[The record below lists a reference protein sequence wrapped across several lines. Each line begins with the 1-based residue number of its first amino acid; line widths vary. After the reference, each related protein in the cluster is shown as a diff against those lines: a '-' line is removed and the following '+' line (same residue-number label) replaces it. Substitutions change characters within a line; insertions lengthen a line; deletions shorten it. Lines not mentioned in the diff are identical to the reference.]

1 MSMNSKRSYLDNL
14 NAGRQ
19 RRSGS
24 ALEEISR
31 TLDQLETRLERALEP
46 RQQRDDGESD
56 IARRMERLSDRAGM
70 RRMSG
75 EHPVPIHEPS
85 ARTNL
90 ERIARQIEHSRR
102 QEDQLASIG
111 GIAAELK
118 ALREEMRGVM
128 DSGLKREFDT
138 LRQEFARTVAG
149 APKSASAGELNAEFE
164 RLSDAIE
171 RLADRSDDKNTKM
184 LRLEMQQ
191 VKSALANLAREE
203 TVRSLDRRWDAFEDQ
218 ISNLQHASDPA
229 LERLAARLEE
239 ISSAV
244 NSLPESLSLP
254 SLEER
259 VRSLAGALDQFA
271 GQHDRNQPDL
281 YTMVEERLDEIS
293 RAITASAALAH
304 SPGFDVSLLERIEAR
319 IASLANQL
327 DEVVRDRP
335 GGLVVERLNALS
347 ERVDEIGKRMD
358 VPQKAV
364 ERLATHMAR
373 IAERLE
379 TAPHQNEA
387 DKMFRNL
394 ENRFAHLSALVEQR
408 QEDALLHGQA
418 LFQDLERRIEDIAE
432 RLSRPANG
440 GADIVGMIDSRFAEL
455 AARLD
460 GSRQEADDAAWQA
473 LEARLDDISGR
484 LHNSI
489 SANAGIDPEVIRNLE
504 AQVASL
510 AAHLA
515 KPTAEV
521 PVFEDIAPRLEKIEL
536 SISENRAAVLDAA
549 RRAAEEAVEKLS
561 AAETEHAD
569 SGLRLELKNLEALTR
584 KSDERNAK
592 TFEAIHDTLL
602 KIVDRLG
609 SLEEAGAEKL
619 IMPAAAGLASGI
631 PDDDGVGSATAP
643 SWKRTPAEAAV
654 AAAEAALIDD
664 MVETTKQE
672 PRKMLA
678 GLSRAFSARRS
689 ERESME
695 REEPVLGDREVENDE
710 AFLDTEHMNEP
721 LEPGSGAPDLNAILR
736 RVREQQTP
744 REQAAENTAKADFI
758 AAARRAAQA
767 AAAEAQFEKRA
778 GGSPEKSG
786 KRGISNILGRK
797 KKQLLLTLGA
807 AAMIA
812 GGVYYGKTQL
822 QGTAGSPQL
831 ASAESPA
838 DEARKLVQSASEH
851 AEKAAG
857 PVKQPA
863 AMNAEKRPSSAPKPQ
878 PVTPAAPL
886 QSAASARQDADEKA
900 SIAADKQTAA
910 VTPEHTGS
918 VMPSQATAAPQSLP
932 QPAASEIAPQAALP
946 ALPDVPQ
953 EVGPDALRQA
963 AAEGKAEAFF
973 EIANRYAEGRGVPAD
988 NAKAAQW
995 YELAAEQGLA
1005 PAQYRIGNLYE
1016 KGMGVERDIGK
1027 AKMWYQLAAGQ
1038 GNASAMHNLGVLF
1051 AMGADGTPDNSSAA
1065 RWFQKAAELGVTDS
1079 QFNLG
1084 ILSAKGAGV
1093 PRDLVEAYKWF
1104 DIVART
1110 GDQDAAAKRD
1120 EIAKSMSPADLT
1132 TAQGKAKLW
1141 AARETDPIANT
1152 VDIPKEWADGEEI
1165 TTASVDM
1172 KKAIVNVQLILNKNG
1187 FDAGPPDGIMGEK
1200 TKAAI
1205 RAFQQANGLAET
1217 GEIDDALVRALLK
1230 SNEGAQ

>member
-1 MSMNSKRSYLDNL
+1 MSMNTKRSYLENL

-19 RRSGS
+19 RRTGS

-46 RQQRDDGESD
+46 REQRNEGDSD
-56 IARRMERLSDRAGM
+56 IARRIERLSDRAGM
-70 RRMSG
+70 RRMPAERSAAA
-75 EHPVPIHEPS
+75 IYEPS

-90 ERIARQIEHSRR
+90 ERIAREIENSRR

-118 ALREEMRGVM
+118 AMREEIRGAM
-128 DSGLKREFDT
+128 GSGLKREFDM
-138 LRQEFARTVAG
+138 LRQEFARAMADT
-149 APKSASAGELNAEFE
+149 PKTISAGELNAEFE

-244 NSLPESLSLP
+244 NSLPESLSLH

-259 VRSLAGALDQFA
+259 VRSLASALDQFA

-293 RAITASAALAH
+293 RAITASAALAR
-304 SPGFDVSLLERIEAR
+304 SPGFDVSHLERIEAR
-319 IASLANQL
+319 ITSLANQL
-327 DEVVRDRP
+327 DEVVRDRA

-358 VPQKAV
+358 VPQKAL
-364 ERLATHMAR
+364 ERLAMHMAR
-373 IAERLE
+373 IAEKLE
-379 TAPHQNEA
+379 TAPRQNDA
-387 DKMFRNL
+387 DEMFRSL
-394 ENRFAHLSALVEQR
+394 EDRFAHLSTLIERR

-418 LFQDLERRIEDIAE
+418 LFHDLERRIEDIAE

-440 GADIVGMIDSRFAEL
+440 GADIVDIIESRFAEL

-460 GSRQEADDAAWQA
+460 SSRQEADDAAWQA

-484 LHNSI
+484 LHNSV
-489 SANAGIDPEVIRNLE
+489 SANAEIDPEVIRNLE

-515 KPTAEV
+515 RPSAEM
-521 PVFEDIAPRLEKIEL
+521 PDFEDIAPRLEKIEL
-536 SISENRAAVLDAA
+536 SISEHRAAVLEAA
-549 RRAAEEAVEKLS
+549 RRAAEEAVQKLS
-561 AAETEHAD
+561 AAEIGQAD
-569 SGLRLELKNLEALTR
+569 SSLRLELKNLEALTR

-619 IMPAAAGLASGI
+619 ASGFRK
-631 PDDDGVGSATAP
+631 DDEADAVPPLTL
-643 SWKRTPAEAAV
+643 KRTPTEAAV

-664 MVETTKQE
+664 MAKPAKQE

-678 GLSRAFSARRS
+678 GLSRAFSARRN
-689 ERESME
+689 EPENKE
-695 REEPVLGDREVENDE
+695 REEPVLGDGDVEDDG

-736 RVREQQTP
+736 RVREQQMP

-767 AAAEAQFEKRA
+767 AAAEAQLAKQADGSSEKGA
-778 GGSPEKSG
+778 
-786 KRGISNILGRK
+786 KRGISGILGRK
-797 KKQLLLTLGA
+797 RKQLLLTLGA
-807 AAMIA
+807 AVVVA
-812 GGVYYGKTQL
+812 GGVYYAKTQL
-822 QGTAGSPQL
+822 QNTIGSPQL
-831 ASAESPA
+831 TSAESPA
-838 DEARKLVQSASEH
+838 DEARKLVKAASTH
-851 AEKAAG
+851 AEKNAA
-857 PVKQPA
+857 PAKQPETA
-863 AMNAEKRPSSAPKPQ
+863 NADKRPSSAPKPQ
-878 PVTPAAPL
+878 SLAPTSL
-886 QSAASARQDADEKA
+886 PSNASAKQDADKKA
-900 SIAADKQTAA
+900 AGAIGEQVQVPA
-910 VTPEHTGS
+910 VTPERTGS
-918 VMPSQATAAPQSLP
+918 VTPSQSPASPQPFPQSQ
-932 QPAASEIAPQAALP
+932 QPEDTPQAALP
-946 ALPDVPQ
+946 ELPDIP
-953 EVGPDALRQA
+953 EEIGPDSLRQA
-963 AAEGKAEAFF
+963 AGEGKAEAFF

-988 NAKAAQW
+988 NAKAARW

-1005 PAQYRIGNLYE
+1005 PAQYRMGNLYE
-1016 KGMGVERDIGK
+1016 KGLGVERDIGK

-1051 AMGADGTPDNSSAA
+1051 AMGADGTPDNTSAA

-1120 EIAKSMSPADLT
+1120 EIAKSMSPTDLT
-1132 TAQGKAKLW
+1132 AAQGKVKLW
-1141 AARETDPIANT
+1141 TARKMDPIANT
-1152 VDIPKEWADGEEI
+1152 VDIPRDWVDDEEI

-1200 TKAAI
+1200 TRAAI

-1230 SNEGAQ
+1230 SNEGDR